1 MGTIIAGT
9 VPSSQI
15 TINFAAIT
23 AAKPAIAAAER
34 SRPSTVK
41 DIVIASEIKPTIET
55 ERKILIIFE
64 NFIKLSRNIEK
75 NRIVARITK
84 IVPYL

>member
-23 AAKPAIAAAER
+23 AENPAIAAAER
-34 SRPSTVK
+34 SKPSTVK
-41 DIVIASEIKPTIET
+41 DIVMASDIKPTIET
-55 ERKILIIFE
+55 DLKILIIFE
-64 NFIKLSRNIEK
+64 NFIKLSKNIEK
-75 NRIVARITK
+75 NNIVARITN